1 MNIKIEKYDNQGRG
15 IGYLNKKIVFVPNT
29 VIGETVEIEIVEE
42 KDKYI
47 VGKVINVISPSTIR
61 IKSKCPYYDR
71 CGGCEFMHLSMDE
84 ELRIKTNIL
93 TDLLKR
99 NNIDVPKI
107 NVIQSNNKY
116 NYRNKV
122 TLKIVNNEF
131 GYYNSGTHNFTKID
145 YCYLAKDS
153 INNIIKSYNLFKV
166 SSGEITIRSNYND
179 EILIKITSNEKVD
192 VDIEKLI
199 NDNKIVG
206 IIVND
211 KVIYGENDYIEKVNN
226 YLFKVNINSFFQ
238 VNLNILEKIEKILH
252 AKKYHNVVDLYCG
265 VGTLGMFVN
274 KDKLY
279 GIEIVKDAVINASIN
294 AKINKQNNMY
304 MLGDSSKISK
314 IDSDIDCI
322 IIDPPRS
329 GLNKETM
336 KNIVTIKPDN
346 LIYMSCNP
354 LTFVRD
360 MQILNK
366 IYNVDEFYYLEMFPR
381 TKHMECISML
391 SRKAQ

>member
-226 YLFKVNINSFFQ
+226 
-238 VNLNILEKIEKILH
+238 
-252 AKKYHNVVDLYCG
+252 
-265 VGTLGMFVN
+265 
-274 KDKLY
+274 
-279 GIEIVKDAVINASIN
+279 
-294 AKINKQNNMY
+294 
-304 MLGDSSKISK
+304 
-314 IDSDIDCI
+314 
-322 IIDPPRS
+322 
-329 GLNKETM
+329 
-336 KNIVTIKPDN
+336 
-346 LIYMSCNP
+346 
-354 LTFVRD
+354 
-360 MQILNK
+360 
-366 IYNVDEFYYLEMFPR
+366 
-381 TKHMECISML
+381 
-391 SRKAQ
+391 RK

>member
-1 MNIKIEKYDNQGRG
+1 MN
-15 IGYLNKKIVFVPNT
+15 L
-29 VIGETVEIEIVEE
+29 VIIIQ
-42 KDKYI
+42 
-47 VGKVINVISPSTIR
+47 
-61 IKSKCPYYDR
+61 
-71 CGGCEFMHLSMDE
+71 
-84 ELRIKTNIL
+84 ELIT
-93 TDLLKR
+93 LL
-99 NNIDVPKI
+99 
-107 NVIQSNNKY
+107 
-116 NYRNKV
+116 
-122 TLKIVNNEF
+122 
-131 GYYNSGTHNFTKID
+131 
-145 YCYLAKDS
+145 
-153 INNIIKSYNLFKV
+153 NNIIKSYNLFKV

-238 VNLNILEKIEKILH
+238 VNLNILEKIEKILQT
-252 AKKYHNVVDLYCG
+252 KKYHNVVDLYCG

-314 IDSDIDCI
+314 INSDIDCI

-381 TKHMECISML
+381 TKHMEVLCTL
-391 SRKAQ
+391 KKK

>member
-42 KDKYI
+42 KDKYM

-93 TDLLKR
+93 NDLLKR

-366 IYNVDEFYYLEMFPR
+366 IYNVDEFYYLEMFSR
-381 TKHMECISML
+381 TKHMECL
-391 SRKAQ
+391 AVLNRKH

>member
-1 MNIKIEKYDNQGRG
+1 MKYKI
-15 IGYLNKKIVFVPNT
+15 
-29 VIGETVEIEIVEE
+29 
-42 KDKYI
+42 
-47 VGKVINVISPSTIR
+47 
-61 IKSKCPYYDR
+61 
-71 CGGCEFMHLSMDE
+71 
-84 ELRIKTNIL
+84 
-93 TDLLKR
+93 
-99 NNIDVPKI
+99 
-107 NVIQSNNKY
+107 
-116 NYRNKV
+116 
-122 TLKIVNNEF
+122 
-131 GYYNSGTHNFTKID
+131 FTKID

-294 AKINKQNNMY
+294 AKIRIINGNELAELTGYNDSTAM
-304 MLGDSSKISK
+304 MLGLS
-314 IDSDIDCI
+314 
-322 IIDPPRS
+322 
-329 GLNKETM
+329 
-336 KNIVTIKPDN
+336 
-346 LIYMSCNP
+346 P
-354 LTFVRD
+354 L
-360 MQILNK
+360 
-366 IYNVDEFYYLEMFPR
+366 YNNSPVWYPFSQE
-381 TKHMECISML
+381 
-391 SRKAQ
+391 

>member
-61 IKSKCPYYDR
+61 IKSKCPYYDK

-116 NYRNKV
+116 NYRNKI

-314 IDSDIDCI
+314 INSDIDCI

-366 IYNVDEFYYLEMFPR
+366 IYKVDEFYYLEMFPR
-381 TKHMECISML
+381 TKHMEVLCTL
-391 SRKAQ
+391 KKK

>member
-265 VGTLGMFVN
+265 VGNLVMFVN

-279 GIEIVKDAVINASIN
+279 VI
-294 AKINKQNNMY
+294 
-304 MLGDSSKISK
+304 
-314 IDSDIDCI
+314 
-322 IIDPPRS
+322 
-329 GLNKETM
+329 
-336 KNIVTIKPDN
+336 
-346 LIYMSCNP
+346 
-354 LTFVRD
+354 
-360 MQILNK
+360 
-366 IYNVDEFYYLEMFPR
+366 
-381 TKHMECISML
+381 
-391 SRKAQ
+391 

>member
-1 MNIKIEKYDNQGRG
+1 
-15 IGYLNKKIVFVPNT
+15 
-29 VIGETVEIEIVEE
+29 
-42 KDKYI
+42 
-47 VGKVINVISPSTIR
+47 
-61 IKSKCPYYDR
+61 
-71 CGGCEFMHLSMDE
+71 MHLSMDE

-274 KDKLY
+274 KDKLN

-314 IDSDIDCI
+314 INSDIDCI

-381 TKHMECISML
+381 TKHMEVLCTL
-391 SRKAQ
+391 KKK